1 MPKTYSLLKVE
12 DGETTYKP
20 QLDNDVDVHKK
31 QVLEKLVV
39 KNTSTSE
46 NNILMIT
53 KADTS
58 AAGPHMTFHRDST
71 SPAQGDQIG
80 KIQWKGMNDDGEQ
93 IRYASIHS
101 VIKDARKGTDDS
113 NLTFTIRVGGQH
125 KSMLV
130 VQNDGVLVHV
140 DKPLMLQTTG
150 YKKTR
155 LYGTNATARR
165 DIVFPDQSGEV
176 MVNESGK
183 VMASDLPTSDPNN
196 AGQLWNDN
204 GTVKISAG

>member
-1 MPKTYSLLKVE
+1 MVTVLNNKIVL
-12 DGETTYKP
+12 DET
-20 QLDNDVDVHKK
+20 DE
-31 QVLEKLVV
+31 VLPEKISEKFTKIKIL
-39 KNTSTSE
+39 NNSTSQ
-46 NNILMIT
+46 NNLLMVT

-58 AAGPHMTFHRDST
+58 SPGPHMTFDRDSA
-71 SPAQGDQIG
+71 SPAKGDQIG
-80 KIQWKGMNDDGEQ
+80 KIQWKGRNSDGDQ

-101 VIKDARKGTDDS
+101 VIKDATASSDDS
-113 NLTFTIRVGGQH
+113 NLTFMIRVGGQH

-155 LYGTNATARR
+155 LYGRKATARR
-165 DIVFPDQSGEV
+165 DIDFPDQSGEV

-183 VMASDLPTSDPNN
+183 VMAKDLPTSDPNN

>member
-1 MPKTYSLLKVE
+1 MVTVLNNKIVL
-12 DGETTYKP
+12 DET
-20 QLDNDVDVHKK
+20 DE
-31 QVLEKLVV
+31 VLPEKISEKFTKIKIVN
-39 KNTSTSE
+39 KSTSQ
-46 NNILMIT
+46 NNLLMVT

-58 AAGPHMTFHRDST
+58 SPGPHMTFDRDSA
-71 SPAQGDQIG
+71 SPARGDQIG
-80 KIQWKGMNDDGEQ
+80 KIQWKGRNSDGDQ

-101 VIKDARKGTDDS
+101 VIKDATASSDDS
-113 NLTFTIRVGGQH
+113 NLTFMIRVGGQH

-155 LYGTNATARR
+155 LYGRKATARR
-165 DIVFPDQSGEV
+165 DIDFPDQSGTV

-183 VMASDLPTSDPNN
+183 VMATDLPTSDPNN
-196 AGQLWNDN
+196 AGQLWNDG